1 MITLRAARMEDRA
14 AIESLIR
21 RSAREL
27 SAGFYTAEQVASLL
41 RYVFGVDS
49 QLIRDATYFV
59 AETERRI
66 LVAAG
71 GWSRRC
77 TLYGGDVMKGA
88 EDPLLDPGAE
98 AARIRAFFVHPDW
111 ARQGLARR
119 IFGACLAAARAAGFR
134 SLALV
139 ATLPG
144 VPLYRALGFQLTDR
158 FDLTLPEGVRV
169 PVANMVRPV
178 EEISSAG
185 AGACDAG

>member
-98 AARIRAFFVHPDW
+98 AARIVPSSCTPTGRGRVW
-111 ARQGLARR
+111 
-119 IFGACLAAARAAGFR
+119 
-134 SLALV
+134 
-139 ATLPG
+139 PG
-144 VPLYRALGFQLTDR
+144 G
-158 FDLTLPEGVRV
+158 
-169 PVANMVRPV
+169 
-178 EEISSAG
+178 SSARVSRRL
-185 AGACDAG
+185 AQPDSDPLPWSPRCRVCRCTARSDSS